1 MNIDHLIESIH
12 EENALR
18 RRAESGETPQSF
30 GQLPLERGAA
40 GATSLRKVGRFV
52 LPAAAVAAVLLI
64 VFLPRGNDAQASTP
78 APGIYCN
85 AQCSAEDV
93 MALIGNNINHI
104 KQIQQS

>member
-1 MNIDHLIESIH
+1 
-12 EENALR
+12 
-18 RRAESGETPQSF
+18 
-30 GQLPLERGAA
+30 
-40 GATSLRKVGRFV
+40 
-52 LPAAAVAAVLLI
+52 VAAVLLI

-93 MALIGNNINHI
+93 LALIGNNINHI

>member
-18 RRAESGETPQSF
+18 RRAERRLPAFGKRESGTQ
-30 GQLPLERGAA
+30 AA
-40 GATSLRKVGRFV
+40 SLRKLGRII

-64 VFLPRGNDAQASTP
+64 VFLPRGNEAQAAAP

-85 AQCSAEDV
+85 SQCNPDDV
-93 MALIGNNINHI
+93 MALIDNNINHI
-104 KQIQQS
+104 KEIKSL